1 MPIFSVRGFRGL
13 WLLLSLIWRF
23 VQWIAPAVEA
33 VILFLIRPI
42 TWIVV
47 GAIPVVILV
56 SVRSLPWTSWM
67 LRGIDQFTFWL
78 ILTVA
83 EAVLF
88 LFAIAF
94 DRGLIT
100 SFRFAVKS
108 LFRNLLRTILTGLA
122 VVVLGLAASLVVTI
136 LQFIDRVMAGNSSTL
151 NAIASSRWDLPSQMP
166 PSYIPTLEQGAASK
180 PTDVKP
186 TAAMSW
192 TFYGGTINKEKPS
205 RENFVFFFAT
215 DPKTVTTMLPDM
227 DLYSAQQRAQIDQW
241 CDEIVKDRRKV
252 ILGEERLE
260 ALNKR
265 VGERI
270 KVTSFNYK
278 DIDLEV
284 EIIGRLPK
292 GRYGQVGVMNSEYF
306 YNAILEQYP
315 KDHNGT
321 KHPMADKCFNLAF
334 LRVPNMNAFNKV
346 AEQVESSPSFT
357 EPAVKVETES
367 SGVAAFLESY
377 RNLLDGLRYLATPAM
392 LVTMVVIIATAI
404 SISVRERRKEM
415 AILKVLGFGPRQIL
429 AMVLAEAV
437 LVGGFAGFVSTG
449 LHYLVLQQGMG
460 GIPFPIAWFSKI
472 PIPVESLAWGPLLG
486 GACALVGSLIP
497 AWLASRV
504 KVADVFAKTA

>member
-1 MPIFSVRGFRGL
+1 MASFFGWAPLAVS
-13 WLLLSLIWRF
+13 WRF
-23 VQWIAPAVEA
+23 VQGVAPLFEA
-33 VILFLIRPI
+33 AILFLIRPI
-42 TWIVV
+42 TWIFV
-47 GAIPVVILV
+47 GAVPLVILV
-56 SVRSLPWTSWM
+56 SLRSLPWTSWM

-78 ILTVA
+78 ILIVA
-83 EAVLF
+83 EALLF
-88 LFAIAF
+88 LLAIAF

-108 LFRNLLRTILTGLA
+108 LFRNLLRSILTALA
-122 VVVLGLAASLVVTI
+122 VIVLGLAATLVVTI

-166 PSYIPTLEQGAASK
+166 PSYIHTMEEGAATK

-215 DPKTVTTMLPDM
+215 NPRTVTTMLPDM
-227 DLYSAQQRAQIDQW
+227 DLYTAQQRAQIDQW
-241 CDEIVKDRRKV
+241 AQEMIKDKRKV
-252 ILGEERLE
+252 ILGQERLW

-284 EIIGRLPK
+284 EIIGTLPP
-292 GRYGQVGVMNSEYF
+292 GRYGQVGVMNSDYF
-306 YNAILEQYP
+306 YDAILNQYP
-315 KDHNGT
+315 RDHNNT
-321 KHPMADKCFNLAF
+321 AHPMADKCFNLAF

-346 AEQVESSPSFT
+346 AEQVEGSPAFT
-357 EPAVKVETES
+357 QPAVKVETES

-377 RNLLDGLRYLATPAM
+377 RSLLDGVRYLATPAM
-392 LVTMVVIIATAI
+392 LITMVVIIATAI

-429 AMVLAEAV
+429 GMVLAEAV
-437 LVGGFAGFVSTG
+437 LVGGFAGFLSTAI
-449 LHYLVLQQGMG
+449 HYLVLQQGLG

-486 GACALVGSLIP
+486 GTCALVGSLIP